1 MLLGLRRMRR
11 HRRSKALLEFFDAR
25 FEFADVLEARFE
37 AVQGFD
43 DARKALI
50 LLLTPDAGS
59 HPAIEGP
66 KRKDDDPE
74 FHGASG
80 PESAGH
86 VVDIETVYRESY
98 ALGESLGCTRPD
110 GYGRRV
116 DANRC

>member
-1 MLLGLRRMRR
+1 V
-11 HRRSKALLEFFDAR
+11 LLEFFDAR
-25 FEFADVLEARFE
+25 FEFADVLEAWFE

-50 LLLTPDAGS
+50 LLLTPNAGS

-66 KRKDDDPE
+66 KRKDNDPE

-86 VVDIETVYRESY
+86 VVDIEIVYRE
-98 ALGESLGCTRPD
+98 
-110 GYGRRV
+110 
-116 DANRC
+116 RCEFT